1 MSMATLLRVF
11 DRRIARA
18 FFLGLG
24 AGVLVLPPVLTAIA
38 AESSSTSFPT
48 KPVRWIVP
56 VPAGGSVDLVARIVG
71 NKLSDLW
78 SYPVIVDNRPGATG
92 RVGTEIAANA
102 PPGGYTQ
109 AFVISYTLT
118 SDRSLYSKLPYDP
131 EKSFTPITVIAS
143 TSQLLVINPALPPK
157 TVRELIAYAK
167 ERPGKLNYGSAGVGS
182 STFLAMELFKSMTG
196 TDIVH
201 VAYKG
206 VPLAAN
212 DVQNGQLALL
222 FFNTPAAL
230 SFVKSGRLRAV
241 GISTVQRSPL
251 LPEVPT
257 IAEAGVPG
265 FQNDVWYGLL
275 VPAATPSAIVR
286 KVHGDVVAVIAL
298 PDIKK
303 QLSALGADV
312 VGSTPEEFEQLIKAE
327 TAKWARII
335 KAAGIRP
342 LF

>member
-1 MSMATLLRVF
+1 MSMTTLLRVF
-11 DRRIARA
+11 DGRITPTFAM
-18 FFLGLG
+18 GLC
-24 AGVLVLPPVLTAIA
+24 AGVLVLLPVLTATA
-38 AESSSTSFPT
+38 AESSAPFPT

-56 VPAGGSVDLVARIVG
+56 VPIGGSVDLVARIVG
-71 NKLSDLW
+71 NKLSERW
-78 SYPVIVDNRPGATG
+78 GSPVIIDNRFGATG
-92 RVGTEIAANA
+92 RVGTELAANA
-102 PPGGYTQ
+102 APNGYTQ

-131 EKSFTPITVIAS
+131 EKSFEPITVIAS
-143 TSQLLVINPALPPK
+143 TSQLLVVTPGLPPK

-182 STFLAMELFKSMTG
+182 ATFLAMELFKSMTD

-201 VAYKG
+201 VPYKG

-212 DVQNGQLALL
+212 DAIGGQLAIL

-230 SFVKSGRLRAV
+230 AYVKNGRLRAL

-275 VPAATPSAIVR
+275 VPAATPPAIVR
-286 KVHGDVVAVIAL
+286 KVHSDVVEVLAL
-298 PDIKK
+298 PDIRK

-312 VGSTPEEFEQLIKAE
+312 VGNTPKEFEHLIKAE

-335 KAAGIRP
+335 KTAGIRP